1 MEIKKEENQKL
12 NIYIAVKTRSI
23 LGETN
28 FFLSNLHVKVTSYS
42 FSKLC
47 ASKQQL
53 RVWETF
59 LSLDDCEHPAYIHSL
74 CIYLFVNNEKN
85 LKNAQH

>member
-12 NIYIAVKTRSI
+12 NIYIAVKTCSI
-23 LGETN
+23 DGETKI
-28 FFLSNLHVKVTSYS
+28 FLSNLHVKVTGYS

-53 RVWETF
+53 RVWEISVSLLRCVQGKTNNGQ
-59 LSLDDCEHPAYIHSL
+59 SLDHLNLTSSKNSL
-74 CIYLFVNNEKN
+74 
-85 LKNAQH
+85 

>member
-12 NIYIAVKTRSI
+12 NIYIAVKTCSI
-23 LGETN
+23 ADETKI
-28 FFLSNLHVKVTSYS
+28 FLSNLHVKVTSYS

-59 LSLDDCEHPAYIHSL
+59 LSLDDCVKRFAGT
-74 CIYLFVNNEKN
+74 FR
-85 LKNAQH
+85 